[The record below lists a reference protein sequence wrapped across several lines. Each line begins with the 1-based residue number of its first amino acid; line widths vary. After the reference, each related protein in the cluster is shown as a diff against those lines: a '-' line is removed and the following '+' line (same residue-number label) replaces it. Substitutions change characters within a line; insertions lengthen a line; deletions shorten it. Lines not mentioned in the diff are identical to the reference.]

1 MPYEVLARKWRPQQ
15 FEDVVGQDHVVRTL
29 QNAIKSGRLAH
40 AYLFVGPRGTGK
52 TSIARLLAKALNC
65 EKGPTVKPCGKCD
78 NCREIAA
85 GASLDVLEIDGASN
99 NTVDQIRD
107 LRDTVRYAPARGR
120 FKIYIID
127 EVHMLTSSAFNAL
140 LKTLEE
146 PPAHVK
152 FLFATTEPDKVLPT
166 IVSRCQRFDLRRI
179 PAKLIVERLGV
190 IARSEKVK
198 VDDDALLAIARGS
211 EGALRDAESALDQ
224 LIAFKGDSI
233 HEEDVLSVFGL
244 VARRGVEALAGA
256 ILKGDIAGVIGQVA
270 ALDDAGKDLQ
280 RLAMDLL
287 EHFRNLAVA
296 INVRDAAS
304 VLDLTD
310 AQMDTLREQASGT
323 DTARVLRV
331 VEILADV
338 EERMRH
344 TLSKRTLLETALIRA
359 SRAAVVVSLEEILA
373 KIEELRGSAD
383 TPASAGMSGRP
394 APQER
399 ERSPD
404 PPEAGPPQAEAGEE
418 AGRHDKGEPFLFPEA
433 QSVEDQKGILIARW
447 AEIVEKA
454 GKVCVGARGLLG
466 DLAPGGVEDDEV
478 IIEVDPEFEE
488 DDARLKDA
496 RLRKA
501 LEHIIGDI
509 LRREVVVVFRPG
521 SGMTNIVQEHQAKI
535 EEAGVGETSDA
546 VRRKQKIAED
556 PVVQE
561 TLRIFK
567 GEIIE
572 VRI

>member
-29 QNAIKSGRLAH
+29 QNAIKSGRVAH

-85 GASLDVLEIDGASN
+85 GSSLDVLEIDGASN

-190 IARSEKVK
+190 IARNEKVK

-310 AQMDTLREQASGT
+310 AQMDTLRDQASGT

-359 SRAAVVVSLEEILA
+359 SRAVVVVSLEEILA

-383 TPASAGMSGRP
+383 AQASAGMSGWP

-404 PPEAGPPQAEAGEE
+404 PPQAGPPQAEAGEE

-433 QSVEDQKGILIARW
+433 RSVEDQKGILVARW
-447 AEIVEKA
+447 AEIVEKV
-454 GKVCVGARGLLG
+454 GKVCVGAVSYTHL
-466 DLAPGGVEDDEV
+466 
-478 IIEVDPEFEE
+478 
-488 DDARLKDA
+488 
-496 RLRKA
+496 
-501 LEHIIGDI
+501 
-509 LRREVVVVFRPG
+509 
-521 SGMTNIVQEHQAKI
+521 
-535 EEAGVGETSDA
+535 
-546 VRRKQKIAED
+546 
-556 PVVQE
+556 
-561 TLRIFK
+561 TLPTIYS
-567 GEIIE
+567 
-572 VRI
+572 V